1 MSLTI
6 NNTTNNQS
14 SNNQMNLANDS
25 PSSST
30 IGQEGVPH
38 FWSVLRRE
46 RKEPLVLEA
55 SISDLKDHGV
65 IESDNCESRLEY
77 DSGTLLTW
85 QLSDSYEKGFEGLD
99 QRGGKNPLN
108 FGFSSR
114 DHTDNDKESTYGYGT
129 KRAFMKLANKIT
141 IFTHTKFNGTKQYLK
156 VTIDFLE
163 MKNKLPIDS
172 YNSSKKIITKEE
184 YQKNHPYEYG
194 SSVHLRNFTK
204 KMLNIKPEHFK
215 YIIRQHYPTRL
226 DKIKLFINK
235 KEEDLVPP
243 ILSKVNL
250 DKYDE
255 SHCMF
260 KASIPL
266 KIYINKADKNK
277 FRIYCSFKIGSK
289 SKTITYDTEN
299 LKRRPHWGG
308 SVSKKNAPNTFSNLG
323 EFDTKELN
331 LECFDYSACRNITDL
346 RPVRTDI
353 KNDEI
358 QRAPS
363 FEPQHF
369 SRHLGISHND
379 RHYNYIEA
387 LEKVGDNYGMQSLA
401 YLNYKD
407 KKFTE
412 LLGLDSQKNIS
423 ANSDELSQFCK
434 ALGGIQEQVRKL
446 LQQKRQETTTNDN
459 TIDDSS
465 DSTEGSS
472 DSHDDENIIIAGS
485 NSSTSLGESISTESP
500 QVYNVG
506 HSPQNMEQV
515 GGEISLDISEHVG
528 SIVDNSVEENIK
540 NEVSSL
546 LVNTINV
553 NSHSRHMYSPMSES
567 AFCIELENLVASEN
581 YIRFKQNANPEKEV
595 DKTWVAMLQTI
606 ISGEKIQ
613 DDVTTTKV

>member
-14 SNNQMNLANDS
+14 SNNQMNLTNDH

-55 SISDLKDHGV
+55 SICDLKDHGV

-85 QLSDSYEKGFEGLD
+85 QLSDSYEEGFEGLD
-99 QRGGKNPLN
+99 QCGGKNPLN
-108 FGFSSR
+108 FGFSSP

-163 MKNKLPIDS
+163 MKNKPPIDS

-226 DKIKLFINK
+226 NKIKLFINK

-255 SHCMF
+255 SHGMF

-277 FRIYCSFKIGSK
+277 FRIYCSFKISSK

-308 SVSKKNAPNTFSNLG
+308 SVSKKNAPNTFNNLE

-346 RPVRTDI
+346 RPVRADI
-353 KNDEI
+353 KNDET

-379 RHYNYIEA
+379 RHYNFIEA
-387 LEKVGDNYGMQSLA
+387 LEKVGDNYGMQSVA

-407 KKFTE
+407 KEFTK

-434 ALGGIQEQVRKL
+434 ALGGIQEQVRRL
-446 LQQKRQETTTNDN
+446 LQKKRQETT
-459 TIDDSS
+459 IDDAS
-465 DSTEGSS
+465 DSTEGSA
-472 DSHDDENIIIAGS
+472 DSHDDVNVIIAGS
-485 NSSTSLGESISTESP
+485 NSLGESMSTESP

-515 GGEISLDISEHVG
+515 GGGITLDISENVD

-567 AFCIELENLVASEN
+567 AFCIELEKLVASEN
-581 YIRFKQNANPEKEV
+581 YIRFKQNANSEKEV

-613 DDVTTTKV
+613 DDVNTTKV